1 MRILLAA
8 LVLGGTAVIS
18 RADAPPELK
27 AIEARYD
34 QAALAKD
41 EALREKYIMELSTL
55 RMKFARANQDGWQEV
70 DHEIA
75 RHPAPVNGDSHAL
88 SALRLGV
95 WHSPR
100 HDYTYKADGTWKMTD
115 GGSDDPDA
123 THGVWSIQGNRYTDY
138 VPGADSN
145 TQTYTLILADK
156 ENFIFTDGAHL
167 FFEKR
172 TLGKGLPLRRDGT

>member
-1 MRILLAA
+1 MNILLA
-8 LVLGGTAVIS
+8 VLFVGGAAMIC

-34 QAALAKD
+34 QPALAKD
-41 EALREKYIMELSTL
+41 EALREKYILELSTL
-55 RMKFARANQDGWQEV
+55 RMKIAQANEDGWQEV

-75 RHPAPVNGDSHAL
+75 QHPAPANGDSQAL
-88 SALRLGV
+88 SKMRLGV

-100 HDYTYKADGTWKMTD
+100 HDYTYKANGTWKMTD

-123 THGVWSIQGNRYTDY
+123 THGLWSIKGNRYTDY
-138 VPGADSN
+138 VPGADSD
-145 TQTYTLILADK
+145 TQTYTLILIDHEYFIFADK
-156 ENFIFTDGAHL
+156 DTIFY
-167 FFEKR
+167 EKR

>member
-1 MRILLAA
+1 MRILVVVL
-8 LVLGGTAVIS
+8 LLGGTAMS
-18 RADAPPELK
+18 QADAPPELK
-27 AIEARYD
+27 TIEARYD
-34 QAALAKD
+34 PAALTKD
-41 EALREKYIMELSTL
+41 EALREKYIMELSAL
-55 RMKFARANQDGWQEV
+55 RMKIARANEDGWQEV

-75 RHPAPVNGDSHAL
+75 QHPAPADGYSRAL
-88 SALRLGV
+88 SIVRLGV

-123 THGVWSIQGNRYTDY
+123 THGVWSIKGNRYTDY
-138 VPGADSN
+138 VPGAESD

-156 ENFIFTDGAHL
+156 ENFIFTDGTHL

>member
-1 MRILLAA
+1 MKILIA
-8 LVLGGTAVIS
+8 VLLLGVTAMIS

-34 QAALAKD
+34 QGALSKD
-41 EALREKYIMELSTL
+41 EALREKYIMELATL
-55 RMKFARANQDGWQEV
+55 RMKFAAANVDGWQEV
-70 DHEIA
+70 DHEIEQ
-75 RHPAPVNGDSHAL
+75 HPAPADADSKAL
-88 SALRLGV
+88 SLLRLGV

-123 THGVWSIQGNRYTDY
+123 THGVWSIKGNRYADF
-138 VPGADSN
+138 VPGAGSEN
-145 TQTYTLILADK
+145 QTYTLILATK
-156 ENFIFTDGAHL
+156 ETFIFADKDAI
-167 FFEKR
+167 FYEKR

>member
-1 MRILLAA
+1 MNILLA
-8 LVLGGTAVIS
+8 VLFVGGAAMIC

-34 QAALAKD
+34 QGALAKD
-41 EALREKYIMELSTL
+41 EGLRQKYIMELATL

-70 DHEIA
+70 DHEVA
-75 RHPAPVNGDSHAL
+75 QHPAPANGDSHAL
-88 SALRLGV
+88 SALRLGL

-123 THGVWSIQGNRYTDY
+123 THGTWSIEGNQYTDEAMDAAAWPEHY
-138 VPGADSN
+138 A
-145 TQTYTLILADK
+145 LILVTK
-156 ENFIFTDGAHL
+156 ENFIFADKDTI
-167 FFEKR
+167 FYEKR
-172 TLGKGLPLRRDGT
+172 TLGKGLPLRRDGS

>member
-1 MRILLAA
+1 MKILLAV
-8 LVLGGTAVIS
+8 LVLAGITTFS
-18 RADAPPELK
+18 RADDPPELK
-27 AIEARYD
+27 ALE
-34 QAALAKD
+34 D
-41 EALREKYIMELSTL
+41 EKTTMHGLGHDHYIMDLARL
-55 RMKFARANQDGWQEV
+55 RFDLIRQKADDWRWQAV
-70 DHEIA
+70 DQEII
-75 RHPAPVNGDSHAL
+75 RNPVPTNSDSKAL

-123 THGVWSIQGNRYTDY
+123 THGLWSIKGNRYTDY
-138 VPGADSN
+138 VPGADSD
-145 TQTYTLILADK
+145 TQTYTLILADR
-156 ENFIFTDGAHL
+156 ENFIFTDGTHL